1 MELTEK
7 RLVSLLWILRSKEKK
22 WSIFELVKGASGMRG
37 EEDRRVYT
45 KDSKG
50 AGIKYADVALTYSP
64 THSFVKELE
73 EKGFLYKDAKTGEYG
88 VAKAADLVR
97 IISLARPFNSL
108 RAECYYSPLGFSDTI
123 KMVGSSKLPYALTLF
138 AGSELYRQHVKTEQV
153 HAYISQGNEKEWEKC
168 LLSKKCL
175 KAERKDSNLVLICA
189 ESAIPKQASKVKGF
203 CVAPAPILLSDLLS
217 FGGLAEEQGVFL
229 LDRWLGGELK

>member
-7 RLVSLLWILRSKEKK
+7 RLVSLLWILRNKEKK
-22 WSIFELVKGASGMRG
+22 WSIFELTKGAAGMLGQQDWHIYKKGTRG
-37 EEDRRVYT
+37 TRVPIV
-45 KDSKG
+45 DL
-50 AGIKYADVALTYSP
+50 ALSYSP

-73 EKGFLYKDAKTGEYG
+73 KKGFLYKDAKTGEYG

-97 IISLARPFNSL
+97 LISLARPFNSL

-123 KMVGSSKLPYALTLF
+123 RMVGSSKLPYALTLF

-153 HAYISQGNEKEWEKC
+153 HAYISQGDRKEWEKC

-189 ESAIPKQASKVKGF
+189 ESAIPKQASKIKGF

-229 LDRWLGGELK
+229 LDRWLSGELK